1 MMREFN
7 EVAFSLSEGE
17 ISDPF
22 KTKQATISFLEKIRG
37 QEYDEHILLR
47 PEISKKEIDL
57 LKKELIQ

>member
-22 KTKQATISFLEKIRG
+22 ETEAG
-37 QEYDEHILLR
+37 YHI
-47 PEISKKEIDL
+47 IFWKK
-57 LKKELIQ
+57 